1 LIARAENGSMNQV
14 LRDDVERFVRAVAT
28 SQDGVLAE
36 MDQYAS
42 EQGFPHVGHEVG
54 ATLRLLA
61 RLVGAR
67 RAFEFGSGFGYSAY
81 WIAAALPADG
91 EIVLTEHD
99 DHELEMAREFMDR
112 GGFDGLARYEHGD
125 AVDVA
130 DSAEGPF
137 DFVLIDIQKDR
148 YLEAFETI
156 RAEVSTG
163 GVIVAD
169 NAMTSGSVDFEQLL
183 AHVEGEPTDDMNES
197 TAGIAE
203 YLEAVR
209 DDLAF
214 ETVVWPLGEGLAVS
228 YRQSDIGAPRD

>member
-1 LIARAENGSMNQV
+1 MSHQSDQEPMESI
-14 LRDDVERFVRAVAT
+14 LRDDVERFVRTVAT

-36 MDQYAS
+36 MDHYAG

-61 RLVGAR
+61 RLVDAR

-99 DHELEMAREFMDR
+99 EDELEMAREFMAR
-112 GGFDGLARYEHGD
+112 GGFDGLARYEGGD
-125 AVDVA
+125 AIETA
-130 DSAEGPF
+130 ERHEGPF
-137 DFVLIDIQKDR
+137 DFVLIDIEKDR

-156 RAEVSTG
+156 RDEVSTG
-163 GVIVAD
+163 GVVVAD
-169 NAMTSGSVDFEQLL
+169 NAMTSGSVDFDALL
-183 AHVEGEPTDDMNES
+183 AHVEGENPDMNGS

-203 YLEAVR
+203 YLDAVR

-228 YRQSDIGAPRD
+228 YRQSDIDVRED

>member
-1 LIARAENGSMNQV
+1 MSRILQ
-14 LRDDVERFVRAVAT
+14 DDVERFVRTVAT

-36 MDQYAS
+36 MDHYAK

-61 RLVGAR
+61 RLTGTS

-99 DHELEMAREFMDR
+99 DHELEMAEEFMTR
-112 GGFDGLARYEHGD
+112 GGFDGLVRYEAGD
-125 AVDVA
+125 AIDVA
-130 DSAEGPF
+130 ESADGPF

-156 RAEVSTG
+156 RDKVSTG

-183 AHVEGEPTDDMNES
+183 AHVEGEVPDDMNES

-203 YLEAVR
+203 YLAAVR

-228 YRQSDIGAPRD
+228 YRQSDIDVTRD

>member
-1 LIARAENGSMNQV
+1 MSRI
-14 LRDDVERFVRAVAT
+14 LRDDVERFVRTVAT

-36 MDQYAS
+36 MDAYAR
-42 EQGFPHVGHEVG
+42 ERGFPHVGHEVG

-61 RLVGAR
+61 RLVGAT

-99 DHELEMAREFMDR
+99 EHELEMAEEFMTR
-112 GGFDGLARYEHGD
+112 GGFDGLARYEAGD
-125 AVDVA
+125 AIDVA
-130 DSAEGPF
+130 ESAEGPF
-137 DFVLIDIQKDR
+137 DLVLVDIQKDR

-156 RAEVSTG
+156 RDEVSTG

-183 AHVEGEPTDDMNES
+183 AHVEGEDPDGVNES
-197 TAGIAE
+197 TAGVAE
-203 YLEAVR
+203 YLDAVR

-228 YRQSDIGAPRD
+228 YRQSDIDVTGD

>member
-1 LIARAENGSMNQV
+1 MSRI
-14 LRDDVERFVRAVAT
+14 LRNDVERFVRAVAT

-36 MDQYAS
+36 MDDYARV
-42 EQGFPHVGHEVG
+42 QGFPHVGHDVG

-61 RLVGAR
+61 RLVDAD

-99 DHELEMAREFMDR
+99 REELEMAREFMDR
-112 GGFDGLARYEHGD
+112 GGFDSLARYEHGD
-125 AVDVA
+125 AIDTA
-130 DSAEGPF
+130 KASEGPF
-137 DFVLIDIQKDR
+137 DLVLVDIQKDR

-156 RAEVSTG
+156 RDKISTG

-169 NAMTSGSVDFEQLL
+169 NAMTSGSVDFDELL
-183 AHVEGEPTDDMNES
+183 AYVEGDQPDDMNES

-203 YLEAVR
+203 YLTAVR

-228 YRQSDIGAPRD
+228 YRQSDIDITRE